1 MHSGLKEVVPS
12 AYFFCEIYYLSS
24 LFTMWIEDTFARVK
38 KYSSKIDIISLAYS
52 YLCTFNGKKSYDEAK
67 SKTSAPSR
75 GVDDNN
81 IVVVLCVAPFTR
93 GCLPAR

>member
-38 KYSSKIDIISLAYS
+38 KIFK
-52 YLCTFNGKKSYDEAK
+52 
-67 SKTSAPSR
+67 
-75 GVDDNN
+75 
-81 IVVVLCVAPFTR
+81 
-93 GCLPAR
+93 